1 MPAGSSVR
9 NIIHWLQV
17 NLPRFLPVPHRAAL
31 LPRGQPAVLLAARHA
46 FVRSSLVLLSPPP
59 QNARQISERSGPK
72 GVGLSRETRGAE
84 DPASASGTFQGPCF
98 RPAPLL
104 PCSPS
109 AISGRDASG
118 QQPIEL
124 ITNKADYFSFF
135 PLWAREHSPP
145 EPFDT
150 AVVFC
155 CTPFLFPKLKICTV
169 FCRSWVQP
177 VHLL

>member
-1 MPAGSSVR
+1 MYAGHMPAGSSVQ

-31 LPRGQPAVLLAARHA
+31 LPCGQPAVLLAARHT

-84 DPASASGTFQGPCF
+84 DPASASGPFQGPCF

-109 AISGRDASG
+109 AVDSSQLSLLPIKLIISPSSPCGHENSHHQSPLTLQLCSAA
-118 QQPIEL
+118 L
-124 ITNKADYFSFF
+124 LFS
-135 PLWAREHSPP
+135 SP
-145 EPFDT
+145 
-150 AVVFC
+150 
-155 CTPFLFPKLKICTV
+155 
-169 FCRSWVQP
+169 S
-177 VHLL
+177 